1 MSLAEIIYTLLIR
14 RKKDTEKKKMVIREG
29 KRKERCRKMVYEYPY
44 GKKKCK
50 YGPLL
55 LFWTGLR
62 PLSPAQY
69 TVAQ

>member
-14 RKKDTEKKKMVIREG
+14 RKKDIEKKKMVIREG
-29 KRKERCRKMVYEYPY
+29 KRKERCRKMVYPY

-55 LFWTGLR
+55 LFWTGLP
-62 PLSPAQY
+62 PLSPDQY